1 MRFFSLVS
9 MVLMFAPLCFA
20 QFPQD
25 KLEIHKGVVLSYD
38 DCGYT
43 IKYDMG
49 DFRIVDTMII
59 VNDKEMRF
67 SSVEFLDD
75 FYDRVEVDGRPAF
88 PLCGLDLR
96 ISSLKNEISIVQY
109 KIATKEIELQYDYIP
124 TLANKVDGEII
135 GTIDEKYYSSE
146 QPWKGMMHCEY
157 NLYEM
162 PRNVGMNVGFCP
174 FHYDPCKR
182 ILTMVTSVV
191 LRIEMHDCALK
202 KTLSDLNL
210 IALHHFD
217 NYIQFK
223 PDLFLPAANG
233 ERYLI
238 LASNELAGESLHNF
252 ADYKKSIGYTV
263 DIRLCPNDV
272 KANANEIIA
281 FLQEYYKEYPD
292 LLYVLLVGTPN
303 LIPFASDEDI
313 LSDLKYVRWPSQNKW
328 NQFNYHYYLGRW
340 PVENEEE
347 LNNVVEKTIR
357 NEKNLS
363 VCPHYRMAAVSS
375 LGRGQLAFYHDAKWM
390 YSNFDTI
397 SDISVDLIDG
407 RKASADCMF
416 GKFNKDN
423 DFPLWLFFYSGHGLV
438 DRLGDPYYWK
448 KEKSVKYFENADVV
462 FQPFA
467 FVFACDV
474 GDVSYSDCFSRH
486 WLVDR
491 DGGVSILSST
501 MSTHIYP
508 DRFFSRNLL
517 SPLIDKKNL
526 NLGELVYGGK
536 ERYYLKC
543 KTEPRRRTINR
554 YNLYGDPSLY
564 LFGAEWHDGFAILK
578 KNRNIESVEAI
589 DETNTLSQIAIFTM
603 QGQCVYRGSDS
614 NIAQLSG
621 GIYVVCR
628 NLGSEEREFE
638 KIIVK

>member
-1 MRFFSLVS
+1 M
-9 MVLMFAPLCFA
+9 
-20 QFPQD
+20 
-25 KLEIHKGVVLSYD
+25 
-38 DCGYT
+38 
-43 IKYDMG
+43 
-49 DFRIVDTMII
+49 
-59 VNDKEMRF
+59 
-67 SSVEFLDD
+67 
-75 FYDRVEVDGRPAF
+75 
-88 PLCGLDLR
+88 
-96 ISSLKNEISIVQY
+96 
-109 KIATKEIELQYDYIP
+109 
-124 TLANKVDGEII
+124 
-135 GTIDEKYYSSE
+135 
-146 QPWKGMMHCEY
+146 
-157 NLYEM
+157 
-162 PRNVGMNVGFCP
+162 
-174 FHYDPCKR
+174 
-182 ILTMVTSVV
+182 
-191 LRIEMHDCALK
+191 
-202 KTLSDLNL
+202 
-210 IALHHFD
+210 
-217 NYIQFK
+217 
-223 PDLFLPAANG
+223 
-233 ERYLI
+233 
-238 LASNELAGESLHNF
+238 
-252 ADYKKSIGYTV
+252 
-263 DIRLCPNDV
+263 

-375 LGRGQLAFYHDAKWM
+375 QGRGQLAFYHDAKWM

-416 GKFNKDN
+416 GKFKKDN

-448 KEKSVKYFENADVV
+448 KDKSVKYFENADVV

-491 DGGVSILSST
+491 EGGVSILSST

-578 KNRNIESVEAI
+578 KKGNREDVKTDNDTDAPMQV
-589 DETNTLSQIAIFTM
+589 AIFTM
-603 QGQCVYRGSDS
+603 QGQCVYRGTDS
-614 NIAQLSG
+614 NIPQLSG